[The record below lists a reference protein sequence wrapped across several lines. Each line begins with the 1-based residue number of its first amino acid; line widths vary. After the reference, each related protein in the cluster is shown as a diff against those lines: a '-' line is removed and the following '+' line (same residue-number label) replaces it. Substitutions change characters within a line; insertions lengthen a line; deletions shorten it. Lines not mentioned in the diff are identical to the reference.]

1 MKKLFSAYFRIK
13 PFLYAFAILCVVPI
27 AANQFIN
34 YRSKLVNTDPWI
46 VGDVVSGDR
55 FIVQR
60 NDQTLEVKLCGISA
74 SEESK
79 DYLRSLLDKGNGS
92 VVLERVSN
100 QNELTVA
107 EVFMQIKPD
116 YQQEIHLNTEMVM
129 GGKATLSNYKI
140 CPNAEYFE
148 LAAEMEK

>member
-1 MKKLFSAYFRIK
+1 MKSKLFSAYLRSK
-13 PFLYAFAILCVVPI
+13 PFLYAIALLLLAITI
-27 AANQFIN
+27 YMEFIRHRTTN
-34 YRSKLVNTDPWI
+34 ATPWI
-46 VGDVVSGDR
+46 VSDVISGDR

-60 NDQTLEVKLCGISA
+60 NDQTLEVKLCGIS
-74 SEESK
+74 EGSK

-92 VVLERVSN
+92 VVLEKVSEQDN
-100 QNELTVA
+100 LMVA

-129 GGKATLSNYKI
+129 GGKAVLADYQN

-148 LAAEMEK
+148 MAAEMEE